1 MTSSDIDTFEVI
13 ICGCGPTGALLSANL
28 GRLGVKHVVLER
40 EADITT
46 DPRGIALDEEGIRIL
61 QGVGIYDK
69 LYTDVG
75 KRKLPALCST
85 ATRNLA
91 PGVIRRIVLTKGLTA
106 MGFFRFIEGKGDLHT
121 TPFIQFDYNTVGG
134 HYESTHLESQSADSN
149 LS

>member
-1 MTSSDIDTFEVI
+1 MASTETDTFDVI

-28 GRLGVKHVVLER
+28 GRLGVRHVVLER

-75 KRKLPALCST
+75 KRKLST
-85 ATRNLA
+85 LPEAILRT
-91 PGVIRRIVLTKGLTA
+91 VLTRRLTA
-106 MGFFRFIEGKGDLHT
+106 MGYFRFIEGKGGLHT
-121 TPFIQFDYNTVGG
+121 TPFIQFDYNTVGYN
-134 HYESTHLESQSADSN
+134 HESPLLETRSA
-149 LS
+149 